1 MQDRRLCL
9 REAFKHS
16 VTESVFLAHW
26 FPQPFQ
32 EVASWGINLEG
43 TLLSEIVAGG
53 WTRGGIL
60 EGPSPAP
67 SCSDADGRSGVREVL
82 R

>member
-1 MQDRRLCL
+1 M
-9 REAFKHS
+9 
-16 VTESVFLAHW
+16 TESVYLAHW
-26 FPQPFQ
+26 LPQPLQ

-67 SCSDADGRSGVREVL
+67 SCSDVDGRSGVREVL